1 MEYEVTEER
10 KAYLDARGYTI
21 LSACPG
27 SGKTTSI
34 VKKLYDIRLTVNNS
48 MEPIL
53 VLLVFHSRI
62 KLVAS

>member
-10 KAYLDARGYTI
+10 KAYLNARGYTI

-34 VKKLYDIRLTVNNS
+34 VKKLYDISACKSPLARMAV
-48 MEPIL
+48 PI
-53 VLLVFHSRI
+53 
-62 KLVAS
+62 

>member
-27 SGKTTSI
+27 SGKFSI
-34 VKKLYDIRLTVNNS
+34 EVQKFEGFQAL
-48 MEPIL
+48 
-53 VLLVFHSRI
+53 
-62 KLVAS
+62 

>member
-10 KAYLDARGYTI
+10 KAYLNARGYTI

-34 VKKLYDIRLTVNNS
+34 VKNCMTFRLTVNNS
-48 MEPIL
+48 MEHIQ
-53 VLLVFHSRI
+53 VLLVFHLRI